1 MSKLLEHIIR
11 NVLTESLKTGWF
23 FKILGGGTI
32 RTNLADQ
39 LAVGLG
45 AKQGVIVIGT
55 PAQKFLRDGV
65 PPSEDIEAIISD
77 VVSTTFQRSPV
88 YSKFYDDNQHSY
100 IFQVLKSKK
109 RRKKFL
115 FLIEQKS
122 KYAKLINQIKSA
134 EARDGYFKT
143 SANPD
148 IDKIG
153 TIPVMSGDEYRLWKS
168 GIDKSIQNIESRSK
182 QSDSNITPSMVDAI
196 KKTYDS
202 IKFLDVSK
210 MKVRVDIPD
219 VEATETIVTIDQA
232 GFKGTARKTIDATG
246 KVKYIP
252 VEGVQLVMH
261 RDGDGNKKSNSDS
274 GQFDGKFAENG
285 MPESGTVKWFGPRGN
300 EGLILGGIE
309 IFRGKLFTYKQA
321 SFGDIDIENPGFT
334 FKYDTGYFKYWS
346 GHEFRGSYKSVKSQQ
361 WDGDGILGQKTN
373 QTSRNLALANWTNGD
388 LVKWIENSL
397 KKQNISYTITP
408 LLYTIGKQIA
418 FKGDFKPFPNNGV
431 LLINSS
437 VNAFGSNQIGT
448 LSNGQVDKIEF
459 TEDFLTKLEN
469 AKQEIDAIKIFED
482 ETGDLEFLSNKKIE
496 GETISNT
503 VSIPKS
509 EIKDLTLLSGQGN
522 VYTFSY
528 RNNDLNKRYPSTEK
542 YTYYINID
550 KQGLTPEFIELQK
563 TLGNIKKL

>member
-1 MSKLLEHIIR
+1 MSKLIERIIR
-11 NVLTESLKTGWF
+11 NVLNESGKTGWD

-39 LAVGLG
+39 LAVRLG
-45 AKQGVIVIGT
+45 AKQGVIVIAI
-55 PAQKFLRDGV
+55 PEMKFLRDG
-65 PPSEDIEAIISD
+65 PPLEDIEAIISD

-115 FLIEQKS
+115 FLIEEKS

-134 EARDGYFKT
+134 EARDGYFQT

-196 KKTYDS
+196 KKTYNS

-219 VEATETIVTIDQA
+219 VEATETIVTINQD

-246 KVKYIP
+246 KIKYIP
-252 VEGVQLVMH
+252 VEGVLGVMH
-261 RDGDGNKKSNSDS
+261 RDGEGNKKPNSDS

-285 MPESGTVKWFGPRGN
+285 MPESGTVTWSGPRGN
-300 EGLILGGIE
+300 EGVILGGVE
-309 IFRGKLFTYKQA
+309 IFQGKLFTFKKA
-321 SFGDIDIENPGFT
+321 SSGDIDIENPSFGGQ
-334 FKYDTGYFKYWS
+334 YDTGYFKYWS

-361 WDGDGILGQKTN
+361 WDGDGLLSQKTD

-388 LVKWIENSL
+388 MVKWIETSL
-397 KKQNISYTITP
+397 KKQKIPYSISS
-408 LLYTIGKQIA
+408 LLYTIGNSIV

-431 LLINSS
+431 LLSRSS
-437 VNAFGSNQIGT
+437 TTSFSSEEIGKLTSNQV
-448 LSNGQVDKIEF
+448 NQIEF
-459 TEDFLTKLEN
+459 TEDFLTKLDE

-482 ETGDLEFLSNKKIE
+482 ETGDLEFLSNKKIK
-496 GETISNT
+496 GETVSNMA
-503 VSIPKS
+503 SIPKS
-509 EIKDLTLLSGQGN
+509 EIKDLTLISGEGST
-522 VYTFSY
+522 YTFSY
-528 RNNDLNKRYPSTEK
+528 MNTDLNKRYPSTEK

-550 KQGLTPEFIELQK
+550 KQGFSTEFIELQK
-563 TLGNIKKL
+563 ALGNIK

>member
-1 MSKLLEHIIR
+1 MSKLIERIIR

-39 LAVGLG
+39 LAVRLG
-45 AKQGVIVIGT
+45 AKQGVIVIAT

-134 EARDGYFKT
+134 EPRDGYFKT

-196 KKTYDS
+196 KKTYNS

-219 VEATETIVTIDQA
+219 VEATETIVTIDQD

-252 VEGVQLVMH
+252 VEGIQNVVI
-261 RDGDGNKKSNSDS
+261 RNTDIEGT
-274 GQFDGKFAENG
+274 FDGKFAENG
-285 MPESGTVKWFGPRGN
+285 MPEKGTVIWNAAQKDSN
-300 EGLILGGIE
+300 LGGVKT
-309 IFRGKLFTYKQA
+309 FRGILYTYKDDVTFQQQT
-321 SFGDIDIENPGFT
+321 IENPNFTFT
-334 FKYDTGYFKYWS
+334 FKEGLFEYWS
-346 GHEFRGSYKSVKSQQ
+346 GHRYRGAYISAENQVPTGQGFLDHGTSIADRNTITKTYNITDTLDFISVIEKEIGSGYEIVLPYVIGPKILFKGSFNPMPQNGSLLYKSSING
-361 WDGDGILGQKTN
+361 WGDESIIGTYAAGKF
-373 QTSRNLALANWTNGD
+373 
-388 LVKWIENSL
+388 
-397 KKQNISYTITP
+397 TINP
-408 LLYTIGKQIA
+408 
-418 FKGDFKPFPNNGV
+418 DFKTM
-431 LLINSS
+431 L
-437 VNAFGSNQIGT
+437 
-448 LSNGQVDKIEF
+448 DE
-459 TEDFLTKLEN
+459 

-482 ETGDLEFLSNKKIE
+482 ETGDLPF
-496 GETISNT
+496 ISIKSGAEIASE

-509 EIKDLTLLSGQGN
+509 EVKDLILIKAVGDQGS
-522 VYTFSY
+522 YEFSY
-528 RNNDLNKRYPSTEK
+528 MNTDLNKRYPTPGK
-542 YTYYINID
+542 YIYQLNITD
-550 KQGLTPEFIELQK
+550 EISPNKNAGFTPEFIKLQK
-563 TLGNIKKL
+563 ALGNIK

>member
-1 MSKLLEHIIR
+1 MSKLIERIIR
-11 NVLTESLKTGWF
+11 NVLTESRKTGWD

-39 LAVGLG
+39 LAVRLG
-45 AKQGVIVIGT
+45 AKQGVIVIAT
-55 PAQKFLRDGV
+55 PRPKYLRDGS
-65 PPSEDIEAIISD
+65 PSEDTEAIISD

-182 QSDSNITPSMVDAI
+182 QSNSNITPSMVDDI

-219 VEATETIVTIDQA
+219 VEATETIVTIDQD

-252 VEGVQLVMH
+252 VEGIQVVIH
-261 RDGDGNKKSNSDS
+261 RDDDGNKKSNSDS

-309 IFRGKLFTYKQA
+309 IFRGKLFTYKKT
-321 SFGDIDIENPGFT
+321 SYGDIDIENPGFG
-334 FKYDTGYFKYWS
+334 FQYDTGYFKYWS

-361 WDGDGILGQKTN
+361 WDGNGLLSQKTD
-373 QTSRNLALANWTNGD
+373 QTSRNLALANWTDGD
-388 LVKWIENSL
+388 MVKWIEDSL
-397 KKQNISYTITP
+397 DAQNITYTNTS
-408 LLYTIGKQIA
+408 LLYTIGNQIA

-431 LLINSS
+431 LLSRSNVTTQGSEEIGNLTNGN
-437 VNAFGSNQIGT
+437 VNQ
-448 LSNGQVDKIEF
+448 IEF
-459 TEDFLTKLEN
+459 TEDFLTKLE
-469 AKQEIDAIKIFED
+469 
-482 ETGDLEFLSNKKIE
+482 KKP
-496 GETISNT
+496 T
-503 VSIPKS
+503 
-509 EIKDLTLLSGQGN
+509 
-522 VYTFSY
+522 
-528 RNNDLNKRYPSTEK
+528 RN
-542 YTYYINID
+542 
-550 KQGLTPEFIELQK
+550 
-563 TLGNIKKL
+563 